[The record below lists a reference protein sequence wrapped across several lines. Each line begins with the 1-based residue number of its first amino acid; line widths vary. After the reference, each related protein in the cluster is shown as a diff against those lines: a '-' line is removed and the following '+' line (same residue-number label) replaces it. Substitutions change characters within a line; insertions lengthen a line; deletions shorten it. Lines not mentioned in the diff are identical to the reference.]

1 MRAADDL
8 AVGALLAAGSPAD
21 SREEAALVGT
31 VEALIGL
38 VAARDHYTALHTG
51 EVGGLA
57 VRVALALGCA
67 PADARIIGLAG
78 RLHDIGKVAIPD
90 AILLKAGRLSAEEWV
105 MMQEHPVVGAD
116 IVGRVPA
123 LRGLAP
129 LIRGHHERWDGA
141 GYPDRLAGA
150 AIPLGARILALVDA
164 YSAIKTDRP
173 YRPARDADWALDE
186 LRRCAGAQFDPA
198 VVEALARVRGVAAR
212 QPAIGAVAG

>member
-1 MRAADDL
+1 
-8 AVGALLAAGSPAD
+8 
-21 SREEAALVGT
+21 
-31 VEALIGL
+31 
-38 VAARDHYTALHTG
+38 
-51 EVGGLA
+51 
-57 VRVALALGCA
+57 
-67 PADARIIGLAG
+67 
-78 RLHDIGKVAIPD
+78 
-90 AILLKAGRLSAEEWV
+90 
-105 MMQEHPVVGAD
+105 MMQTHPVVGAD

-164 YSAIKTDRP
+164 YSAITTDRP

-198 VVEALARVRGVAAR
+198 VIEALARVRGVAAR